1 MPTAR
6 YSSPVRSETRKVGKV
21 DYYYEV
27 QLKLTSSSSRRTCSS
42 RFDNDITND
51 DDKAALAAAYSL
63 INAVR
68 WIKPYLIKSM
78 DDSDKD
84 EDA

>member
-1 MPTAR
+1 MGLFF
-6 YSSPVRSETRKVGKV
+6 K
-21 DYYYEV
+21 
-27 QLKLTSSSSRRTCSS
+27 
-42 RFDNDITND
+42 FDNDIAND